1 MPTTNGKPRLTS
13 PLTRRASGRSPLA
26 KVGVEWPVRRHALR
40 LEKGAN
46 AAAGVPERK
55 HFDLATAETIVK
67 VVMNSRE
74 MHALYPFRLDI
85 QCGCANAGFRT
96 QKRKRLR
103 KFFVQGVR
111 SKRAILVPPKRS
123 AINVP
128 LRSLRDPNFHGL
140 SAVTTSQPREHLF
153 GRNRFPSICL
163 GDRKEQLGLLLRGQS
178 EAAFVV
184 FGQNSH
190 RRAFFQRH
198 ALDYDLTPDDFSSS
212 DLHRGKNTP
221 IQRLSWTDAERHR
234 SAGRASGRS
243 PLARIGC
250 NGLLCVIGM

>member
-1 MPTTNGKPRLTS
+1 
-13 PLTRRASGRSPLA
+13 
-26 KVGVEWPVRRHALR
+26 
-40 LEKGAN
+40 
-46 AAAGVPERK
+46 
-55 HFDLATAETIVK
+55 
-67 VVMNSRE
+67 
-74 MHALYPFRLDI
+74 MHAPYPFRSDI

-103 KFFVQGVR
+103 KFFVQGLR

-128 LRSLRDPNFHGL
+128 LRSLGDPNFHGL

-153 GRNRFPSICL
+153 GRNRFSSIGL
-163 GDRKEQLGLLLRGQS
+163 GDRKEQFCLLLRGQS
-178 EAAFVV
+178 ETAFVV

-190 RRAFFQRH
+190 GCAFFQRH

-221 IQRLSWTDAERHR
+221 IQRPSWTAPDCIGIRCRRRKSRENRIEGAL
-234 SAGRASGRS
+234 RARG
-243 PLARIGC
+243 PLARPTRRAC
-250 NGLLCVIGM
+250 TAY

>member
-1 MPTTNGKPRLTS
+1 
-13 PLTRRASGRSPLA
+13 
-26 KVGVEWPVRRHALR
+26 
-40 LEKGAN
+40 
-46 AAAGVPERK
+46 
-55 HFDLATAETIVK
+55 
-67 VVMNSRE
+67 MNSRE
-74 MHALYPFRLDI
+74 MHALYPFRSDI

-96 QKRKRLR
+96 QKRKRPR
-103 KFFVQGVR
+103 KFFVQGFR

-153 GRNRFPSICL
+153 GRNRFSSIGL
-163 GDRKEQLGLLLRGQS
+163 GDRKEQFGLLLRGQG
-178 EAAFVV
+178 EAAFLV

-212 DLHRGKNTP
+212 DLHSGKNTP
-221 IQRLSWTDAERHR
+221 IQRLSWTDAERSR
-234 SAGRASGRS
+234 
-243 PLARIGC
+243 
-250 NGLLCVIGM
+250 